1 MLQPKPSQDIMT
13 TRSTFKRLKAPI
25 ALWSIA
31 TTFFAF
37 QFILRL
43 SAGILR
49 EDIIQK
55 FSIDTAA
62 FGTMAGYYY
71 LGYAGMQ
78 IPLGIMLDKFN
89 FRIVTAFAIML
100 TVLGTLTFVLA
111 DNWNIVLL
119 GRFLIG
125 AGSAVG
131 FLSVA
136 KVIKLF
142 FEEKYHAFMIGFAFT
157 FGLTGAVFGGT
168 PMRLLFN
175 QFGYY
180 VTFMSLAIA
189 GTIIASVVLVVKDK
203 RIERADSSPNAHPTF
218 QQIIKLLCN
227 PMILFT
233 GLAGGLMVGPLEG
246 FADVWAMPFFQ
257 HVHNLSENNAIFITS
272 LVFMGMCVGGPL
284 LAYLAKKTGSNILVI
299 AMTGALTVIVFFIIF
314 FVQGLSMPI
323 LGGLMFYLGILCCYQ
338 VLVFAF
344 VSDLVERSCAG
355 IAIAIIN
362 CLNMSFGHFFHTI
375 ISTVI
380 QKYWDGAMNI
390 VGLPIYNYEAYIYGL
405 FVIPV
410 ACLMGTVIF
419 LYMAFMKIKRA

>member
-1 MLQPKPSQDIMT
+1 MSTK
-13 TRSTFKRLKAPI
+13 STFMRLKAPI

-43 SAGILR
+43 SVGILR

-55 FSIDTAA
+55 FHIDTAA

-78 IPLGIMLDKFN
+78 IPLGIMLDKYN

-100 TVLGTLTFVLA
+100 TVLGTLTFVMA
-111 DNWNIVLL
+111 DNWNVVLL

-168 PMRLLFN
+168 PMRMIFN
-175 QFGYY
+175 HFGYY
-180 VTFMSLAIA
+180 TSFMALAVAGVVIA
-189 GTIIASVVLVVKDK
+189 TVVLMVKDK
-203 RIERADSSPNAHPTF
+203 RIERVDNSPSAHPSF
-218 QQIIKLLCN
+218 KKIMKLLFN
-227 PMILFT
+227 PTIFFV
-233 GLAGGLMVGPLEG
+233 GIAGGLMVGPLEG
-246 FADVWAMPFFQ
+246 FADVWAMPFLQ
-257 HVHNLSENNAIFITS
+257 HVHYLSENDAIFVAS
-272 LVFMGMCVGGPL
+272 LVFLGMCVGGPL
-284 LAYLAKKTGSNILVI
+284 LAYLAKITGSNILII
-299 AMTGALTVIVFFIIF
+299 AMSGALTVMVFFFIF
-314 FVQGLSMPI
+314 FVRGLSI
-323 LGGLMFYLGILCCYQ
+323 TTLSALMFYLGILCCYQ

-344 VSDLVERSCAG
+344 VADLVERSCAG

-362 CLNMSFGHFFHTI
+362 CLNMSFGHFFHKI
-375 ISTVI
+375 ISMTI
-380 QKYWDGAMNI
+380 QKYWDGAMNLE
-390 VGLPIYNYEAYIYGL
+390 GLPAYNDEAYIYGL
-405 FVIPV
+405 LVIPV
-410 ACLMGTVIF
+410 GCLAGTVIF
-419 LYMAFMKIKRA
+419 LYMAFTQSRKT

>member
-1 MLQPKPSQDIMT
+1 MITK
-13 TRSTFKRLKAPI
+13 STLKRLKAPI
-25 ALWSIA
+25 ALWFIA

-43 SAGILR
+43 SLGILR

-55 FSIDTAA
+55 FNIDTVA

-78 IPLGIMLDKFN
+78 IPFGIMLDKFN
-89 FRIVTAFAIML
+89 FRVVTAFAIML
-100 TVLGTLTFVLA
+100 TVIGTLTFVLA
-111 DNWNIVLL
+111 DNWNLVLF

-168 PMRLLFN
+168 PMKLLFN

-180 VTFMSLAIA
+180 VTFVSLAVV
-189 GTIIASVVLVVKDK
+189 GTLIASMVLVVTDK
-203 RIERADSSPNAHPTF
+203 KIERADSKTNAHPTYK
-218 QQIIKLLCN
+218 QIINLLSN
-227 PMILFT
+227 PMILLV
-233 GLAGGLMVGPLEG
+233 GVAGGLMVGPLEG

-272 LVFMGMCVGGPL
+272 LVFMGMCVGGPF
-284 LAYLAKKTGSNILVI
+284 LAYLAQKTDSNILVI
-299 AMTGALTVIVFFIIF
+299 SMTGAMTVIVFLIIF
-314 FVQGLSMPI
+314 FVHELSIPV

-344 VSDLVERSCAG
+344 VSDSVERSCAG

-375 ISTVI
+375 ISTMV
-380 QKYWDGAMNI
+380 QKYWDGSMNLA
-390 VGLPIYNYEAYIYGL
+390 GLPIYNYESYIYGL
-405 FVIPV
+405 FVIPIG
-410 ACLMGTVIF
+410 CLIGTIMF
-419 LYMAFMKIKRA
+419 LYMAFRQSKKT

>member
-1 MLQPKPSQDIMT
+1 MT
-13 TRSTFKRLKAPI
+13 TKSTFMRLKAPI

-43 SAGILR
+43 SVGILR

-55 FSIDTAA
+55 FHIDTAA

-89 FRIVTAFAIML
+89 FRIVTALAIML
-100 TVLGTLTFVLA
+100 SVVGTLTFVLA
-111 DNWNIVLL
+111 NDWNIVLL

-131 FLSVA
+131 FLAVA

-168 PMRLLFN
+168 PMRLIFN
-175 QFGYY
+175 HFGYY
-180 VTFMSLAIA
+180 ASFMALAVT
-189 GTIIASVVLVVKDK
+189 GTIIAAVVLMVKDK
-203 RIERADSSPNAHPTF
+203 RIERVDTSPNAHPSF
-218 QQIIKLLCN
+218 RQIIKLIFN
-227 PMILFT
+227 PMVFFVGI
-233 GLAGGLMVGPLEG
+233 AGGLMVGPLEG

-257 HVHNLSENNAIFITS
+257 HVHYLSENDAIFVAS
-272 LVFMGMCVGGPL
+272 LVFLGMCVGGPL
-284 LAYLAKKTGSNILVI
+284 LAYLAKMTGSNILII
-299 AMTGALTVIVFFIIF
+299 AMSGAFTVIVFFIIF
-314 FVQGLSMPI
+314 FVRELSTTA
-323 LGGLMFYLGILCCYQ
+323 LSALMFYLGILCCYQ

-344 VSDLVERSCAG
+344 VSDIVEKSCAG

-362 CLNMSFGHFFHTI
+362 CFNMSFGHFFHKI
-375 ISTVI
+375 ISTTI
-380 QKYWDGAMNI
+380 QKYWDGTVNME
-390 VGLPIYNYEAYIYGL
+390 GLPIYNYESYIYGL
-405 FVIPV
+405 LVIPV
-410 ACLMGTVIF
+410 GCLAGTVIF
-419 LYMAFMKIKRA
+419 LYMAFIKVKKV

>member
-1 MLQPKPSQDIMT
+1 MSTQ
-13 TRSTFKRLKAPI
+13 STFMRLKAPI

-43 SAGILR
+43 SVGILR

-55 FSIDTAA
+55 FHIDTAA

-78 IPLGIMLDKFN
+78 IPLGIMLDKYN
-89 FRIVTAFAIML
+89 FRMVTALAIML
-100 TVLGTLTFVLA
+100 TVLGTLTFVMA

-157 FGLTGAVFGGT
+157 FGLMGAVFGGA
-168 PMRLLFN
+168 PMRMIFN
-175 QFGYY
+175 HFGYY
-180 VTFMSLAIA
+180 TSFMALAGA
-189 GTIIASVVLVVKDK
+189 GVVIASVVLLVTDK
-203 RIERADSSPNAHPTF
+203 RIERVDNSSSAHPSF
-218 QQIIKLLCN
+218 KKIIKLLFN
-227 PMILFT
+227 PTIFFV
-233 GLAGGLMVGPLEG
+233 GIAGGLMVGPLEG
-246 FADVWAMPFFQ
+246 FADVWAMPFLQ
-257 HVHNLSENNAIFITS
+257 HLHYLSENDAIFVAS
-272 LVFMGMCVGGPL
+272 LVFLGMCVGGPL
-284 LAYLAKKTGSNILVI
+284 LAYLAKITGSNILMI
-299 AMTGALTVIVFFIIF
+299 AICGALTVMVFLFIF
-314 FVQGLSMPI
+314 FVKGLSI
-323 LGGLMFYLGILCCYQ
+323 TTLSALMFYLGILCCYQ

-344 VSDLVERSCAG
+344 VADLVERSCAG

-362 CLNMSFGHFFHTI
+362 CLNMSFGHFFHKV
-375 ISTVI
+375 ISTII
-380 QKYWDGAMNI
+380 QKYWNGVMNLE
-390 VGLPIYNYEAYIYGL
+390 GLPVYSDEAYIYGL
-405 FVIPV
+405 LVIPIG
-410 ACLMGTVIF
+410 CLVGTVIF
-419 LYMAFMKIKRA
+419 LYMAFTRKERV

>member
-1 MLQPKPSQDIMT
+1 M
-13 TRSTFKRLKAPI
+13 RLKAPI

-43 SAGILR
+43 SVGILR

-55 FSIDTAA
+55 FHIDTAA

-89 FRIVTAFAIML
+89 FRIVTALAIML
-100 TVLGTLTFVLA
+100 SVVGTLTFVLA
-111 DNWNIVLL
+111 NDWNIVLL

-131 FLSVA
+131 FLAVA

-168 PMRLLFN
+168 PMRLIFN
-175 QFGYY
+175 HFGYY
-180 VTFMSLAIA
+180 ASFMALAVT
-189 GTIIASVVLVVKDK
+189 GTIIAAVVLMVKDK
-203 RIERADSSPNAHPTF
+203 RIERVDTSPNAHPSF
-218 QQIIKLLCN
+218 RQIIKLIFN
-227 PMILFT
+227 PMVFFVGI
-233 GLAGGLMVGPLEG
+233 AGGLMVGPLEG

-257 HVHNLSENNAIFITS
+257 HVHYLSENDAIFVAS
-272 LVFMGMCVGGPL
+272 LVFLGMCVGGPL
-284 LAYLAKKTGSNILVI
+284 LAYLAKMTGSNILII
-299 AMTGALTVIVFFIIF
+299 AMSGAFTVIVFFIIF
-314 FVQGLSMPI
+314 FVRELSTTA
-323 LGGLMFYLGILCCYQ
+323 LSALMFYLGILCCYQ

-344 VSDLVERSCAG
+344 VSDIVEKSCAG

-362 CLNMSFGHFFHTI
+362 CLNMSFGHFFHKI
-375 ISTVI
+375 ISTTI
-380 QKYWDGAMNI
+380 QKYWDGTVNME
-390 VGLPIYNYEAYIYGL
+390 GLPIYNYESYIYGL
-405 FVIPV
+405 LVIPV
-410 ACLMGTVIF
+410 GCLAGTVIF
-419 LYMAFMKIKRA
+419 LYMAFIKVKKV

>member
-1 MLQPKPSQDIMT
+1 MT
-13 TRSTFKRLKAPI
+13 IKSTFMRLKAPI

-43 SAGILR
+43 SVGILR

-55 FSIDTAA
+55 FHIDTAA

-89 FRIVTAFAIML
+89 FRVVTAFAIML
-100 TVLGTLTFVLA
+100 TVIGTLTFVLA
-111 DNWNIVLL
+111 ENWNVVLL

-125 AGSAVG
+125 SGSAVG
-131 FLSVA
+131 FLAIA
-136 KVIKLF
+136 KIIKLF

-168 PMRLLFN
+168 PMRMIFN
-175 QFGYY
+175 HFGYY
-180 VTFMSLAIA
+180 TSFMALAVV
-189 GTIIASVVLVVKDK
+189 GTIIATVVVMVKDK
-203 RIERADSSPNAHPTF
+203 RIERADTSPNAHPSF

-227 PMILFT
+227 PMILAVGF
-233 GLAGGLMVGPLEG
+233 AGGLMVGPLEG

-257 HVHNLSENNAIFITS
+257 HVHYLSENDAIFVAS
-272 LVFMGMCVGGPL
+272 LVFLGMCVGGPL
-284 LAYLAKKTGSNILVI
+284 LAYLAKITGSNILII
-299 AMTGALTVIVFFIIF
+299 AMAGAFTVIVFLIIF
-314 FVQGLSMPI
+314 FVPELSTTA
-323 LGGLMFYLGILCCYQ
+323 LSALMFYLGILCCYQ

-362 CLNMSFGHFFHTI
+362 CLNMSFGHFFHKI

-380 QKYWDGAMNI
+380 QKHWDGAMNI
-390 VGLPIYNYEAYIYGL
+390 TGLPIYNYEAYIYGL

-410 ACLMGTVIF
+410 GCLAGTIIF
-419 LYMAFMKIKRA
+419 LYMAFMRKKKV

>member
-1 MLQPKPSQDIMT
+1 MT
-13 TRSTFKRLKAPI
+13 TKSTFMRLKAPI

-43 SAGILR
+43 SVGILR

-55 FSIDTAA
+55 FHIDTAA

-89 FRIVTAFAIML
+89 FRIVTALAIML
-100 TVLGTLTFVLA
+100 SVVGTLTFVLA
-111 DNWNIVLL
+111 NDWNIVLL

-131 FLSVA
+131 FLAVA

-168 PMRLLFN
+168 PMRLIFN
-175 QFGYY
+175 HFGYY
-180 VTFMSLAIA
+180 ASFMALAVT
-189 GTIIASVVLVVKDK
+189 GTIIAAVVLMVKDK
-203 RIERADSSPNAHPTF
+203 RIERVDTSPNAHPSF
-218 QQIIKLLCN
+218 RQIIKLIFN
-227 PMILFT
+227 PMVFFVGI
-233 GLAGGLMVGPLEG
+233 AGGLMVGPLEG

-257 HVHNLSENNAIFITS
+257 HVHYLSENDAIFVAS
-272 LVFMGMCVGGPL
+272 LVFLGMCVGGPL
-284 LAYLAKKTGSNILVI
+284 LAYLAKMTGSNILII
-299 AMTGALTVIVFFIIF
+299 AMSGAFTVIVFFIIF
-314 FVQGLSMPI
+314 FVRELSTTA
-323 LGGLMFYLGILCCYQ
+323 LSALMFYLGILCCYQ

-344 VSDLVERSCAG
+344 VSDIVEKSCAG

-362 CLNMSFGHFFHTI
+362 CLNMSFGHFFHKI
-375 ISTVI
+375 ISTTI
-380 QKYWDGAMNI
+380 QKYWDGTVNME
-390 VGLPIYNYEAYIYGL
+390 GLPIYNYESYIYGL
-405 FVIPV
+405 LVIPV
-410 ACLMGTVIF
+410 GCLAGTVIF
-419 LYMAFMKIKRA
+419 LYMAFIKVKKV

>member
-1 MLQPKPSQDIMT
+1 MLELKPLQDIMT
-13 TRSTFKRLKAPI
+13 TRSTLKRLKAPI

-43 SAGILR
+43 SVGILR

-55 FSIDTAA
+55 FHIDTAA

-89 FRIVTAFAIML
+89 FRMVTAVAIMI

-157 FGLTGAVFGGT
+157 FGLIGAAIGGA

-175 QFGYY
+175 HFGYY
-180 VTFMSLAIA
+180 VTFMSLASLGTLIA
-189 GTIIASVVLVVKDK
+189 VVVLIVKDK
-203 RIERADSSPNAHPTF
+203 RIERADTSPNAHPTF
-218 QQIIKLLCN
+218 KQIINLLCN
-227 PMILFT
+227 PKILLVGF
-233 GLAGGLMVGPLEG
+233 AGGLMVGPLEG

-272 LVFMGMCVGGPL
+272 LVFIGMCVGGPL
-284 LAYLAKKTGSNILVI
+284 LAYFAKKTGSNILVI
-299 AMTGALTVIVFFIIF
+299 AMTGALTVIVFFIVF
-314 FVQGLSMPI
+314 FVQNLSMLI
-323 LGGLMFYLGILCCYQ
+323 LGTLMFYLGILCCYQ
-338 VLVFAF
+338 VLVFAS

-362 CLNMSFGHFFHTI
+362 CLNMSFGHFFHKI
-375 ISTVI
+375 ISTTI
-380 QKYWDGAMNI
+380 QKYWDGAMSLAGSP
-390 VGLPIYNYEAYIYGL
+390 VYNYETYIYGL
-405 FVIPV
+405 LVIPV
-410 ACLMGTVIF
+410 SCLAGTIIF
-419 LYMAFMKIKRA
+419 LYMSFLKIKKI

>member
-1 MLQPKPSQDIMT
+1 MNTI
-13 TRSTFKRLKAPI
+13 
-25 ALWSIA
+25 
-31 TTFFAF
+31 
-37 QFILRL
+37 
-43 SAGILR
+43 
-49 EDIIQK
+49 
-55 FSIDTAA
+55 
-62 FGTMAGYYY
+62 YN
-71 LGYAGMQ
+71 
-78 IPLGIMLDKFN
+78 IMLDKFN
-89 FRIVTAFAIML
+89 FRIVTVFAIML

-125 AGSAVG
+125 SGSAVG

-157 FGLTGAVFGGT
+157 FGLTGAVFGGA
-168 PMRLLFN
+168 PMKLLFN
-175 QFGYY
+175 HFGYY
-180 VTFMSLAIA
+180 TSFMSLAVVGTMIA
-189 GTIIASVVLVVKDK
+189 AIVLVVKDK

-218 QQIIKLLCN
+218 KQIMKLLSN
-227 PMILFT
+227 PMILLV
-233 GLAGGLMVGPLEG
+233 GAAGGLMVGPLEG

-284 LAYLAKKTGSNILVI
+284 LAYLAKKIGSNVLVI

-362 CLNMSFGHFFHTI
+362 CLNMSFGHFFHTM
-375 ISTVI
+375 ISAVI
-380 QKYWDGAMNI
+380 QKYWDGEMNI
-390 VGLPIYNYEAYIYGL
+390 IGLPIYNYEAYIYGL
-405 FVIPV
+405 LVIPV
-410 ACLMGTVIF
+410 GCLVGTIIF
-419 LYMAFMKIKRA
+419 LYMAFMKRGKA